1 MRDVVLI
8 VDALSCFVDVSADD
22 NSNDCLY
29 LMCVLPPPPPPPP
42 SYMLTSASL
51 VHHGMSLKL
60 VSF

>member
-29 LMCVLPPPPPPPP
+29 LMCVLPPPPPQLL
-42 SYMLTSASL
+42 SEI
-51 VHHGMSLKL
+51 
-60 VSF
+60 